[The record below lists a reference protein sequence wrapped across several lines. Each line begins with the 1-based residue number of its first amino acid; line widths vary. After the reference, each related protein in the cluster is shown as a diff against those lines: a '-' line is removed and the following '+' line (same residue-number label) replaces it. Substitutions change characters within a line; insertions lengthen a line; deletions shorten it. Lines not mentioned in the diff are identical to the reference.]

1 MNKTLAILGLASA
14 SILFA
19 NTAAAS
25 ISCTPTQSFTPN
37 SNYSAS
43 YTVCGGA
50 LLSMTI
56 TANTTGWV
64 AVGFSN
70 DQLMTNTDMVTGGVN
85 ADGTLYL
92 NDRFA
97 INHGA
102 PAIDAT
108 QNATPITQTSSESNG
123 VTTLTFTRLLNTGDT
138 TGDFNLTN
146 GSYYLLW
153 AYGSSDT
160 FGRHTARG
168 ASASPISFTAPVPVP
183 AAAWLFGSGLLGL
196 LSFKSVAK
204 KARA

>member
-1 MNKTLAILGLASA
+1 MNKTLAFLGLASA
-14 SILFA
+14 SLFFT
-19 NTAAAS
+19 NTASAAIACS
-25 ISCTPTQSFTPN
+25 ATQTYAPN
-37 SNYSAS
+37 SDYSAS

-50 LLSMTI
+50 LLSMTV

-64 AVGFSN
+64 GVGFSN
-70 DQLMTNTDMVTGGVN
+70 DQLMANTDMVTGGVN

-97 INHGA
+97 SNRSA
-102 PAIDAT
+102 PTNDAT

-138 TGDFNLTN
+138 TGDFNLAD

-160 FGRHTARG
+160 FGRHAARG
-168 ASASPISFTAPVPVP
+168 ASATPISFTAPVPLP

-196 LSFKSVAK
+196 LRFKSVAK
-204 KARA
+204 IARA

>member
-14 SILFA
+14 SILFT

-25 ISCTPTQSFTPN
+25 IACTPTQSFTPN
-37 SNYSAS
+37 SDYSAS

-50 LLSMTI
+50 FLSMTI
-56 TANTTGWV
+56 TAKTTGWV
-64 AVGFSN
+64 AVGFSK
-70 DQLMTNTDMVTGGVN
+70 DQFMANTDMVTGGVN
-85 ADGTLYL
+85 TDGTLYL

-97 INHGA
+97 SNHSA
-102 PAIDAT
+102 PAVDAT

-123 VTTLTFTRLLNTGDT
+123 ITTLTFTRLLNTGDA
-138 TGDFNLTN
+138 TGDFNLAD

-168 ASASPISFTAPVPVP
+168 ASATQISFAAPVPVP

-196 LSFKSVAK
+196 LRFKSAAK
-204 KARA
+204 KAGI